1 MPMSA
6 RENNLS
12 EAGALLAG
20 IARGTGHHKLA
31 SYHDADAFSGVVA
44 GVPGPHYIP
53 MYEVSRD
60 RRHTSLSPGATAD

>member
-20 IARGTGHHKLA
+20 IARGTGHHKLPTA
-31 SYHDADAFSGVVA
+31 SGEISQLLRLVKPF
-44 GVPGPHYIP
+44 
-53 MYEVSRD
+53 E
-60 RRHTSLSPGATAD
+60 SLR